1 MSRPITFIFFH
12 YGQIPLYL
20 SHAIEHVRIF
30 NPDAEIHLITESIK
44 DTSMMDRFGIHKFQM
59 EDFGSEELNA
69 FKKSYRHLSTFN
81 VHYEKFCFERWFVT
95 EMIRKKSPDSIYV
108 LLDSDVAVFSR
119 ASDLVP
125 SLPDCAI
132 SLCENSPHFTFVKGS
147 VGGFLNFILYYYSDP
162 TKISHL
168 ENLRQESQNKGQNYN
183 LSDQAFLALY
193 MKESREMQNY
203 KKDTAN
209 GCIDTNI
216 HIPEGFEFNQ
226 LRRRP
231 RKKIFWKMENDRVIP
246 YFKNG
251 DLLTRALLLHF
262 QGPGKR
268 VFYRFNGG
276 KFFGSKLG
284 LFVLNQVFQNKIVA
298 NFL

>member
-1 MSRPITFIFFH
+1 MNLPITFLFFH
-12 YGQIPLYL
+12 YGQIPRYL

-44 DTSMMDRFGIHKFQM
+44 DTSMLDRFGIRKFQM

-81 VHYEKFCFERWFVT
+81 EHYEKFCFERWFVT
-95 EMIRKKSPDSIYV
+95 ETIRKKSPERIYV

-119 ASDLVP
+119 ASDMVP
-125 SLPDCAI
+125 LLPDCAI

-193 MKESREMQNY
+193 MRESREMQNY
-203 KKDTAN
+203 KKHTAN

-231 RKKIFWKMENDRVIP
+231 RKKIFWKMENDQVIP

-251 DLLTRALLLHF
+251 DRLTRALLLHF

-284 LFVLNQVFQNKIVA
+284 LFLLNQVFQNKNVA